1 MSSPSK
7 TSQFQPFWGIYRCP
21 VKYRSSAPARPAA
34 VRAAPTI
41 IAVVKENPVIGERAF
56 LQNSGNLLS
65 SGRAKS
71 DNPLCMDFH
80 NYVRIQSHSLKPTIE
95 QAQVAQQLRQLRDV
109 CRDASRLILR
119 QQLGR

>member
-1 MSSPSK
+1 
-7 TSQFQPFWGIYRCP
+7 
-21 VKYRSSAPARPAA
+21 
-34 VRAAPTI
+34 
-41 IAVVKENPVIGERAF
+41 VIGERAF

-80 NYVRIQSHSLKPTIE
+80 NYVRIQSHSLPKGPPLSERRERE
-95 QAQVAQQLRQLRDV
+95 QASIQILAQQLRQLRDV